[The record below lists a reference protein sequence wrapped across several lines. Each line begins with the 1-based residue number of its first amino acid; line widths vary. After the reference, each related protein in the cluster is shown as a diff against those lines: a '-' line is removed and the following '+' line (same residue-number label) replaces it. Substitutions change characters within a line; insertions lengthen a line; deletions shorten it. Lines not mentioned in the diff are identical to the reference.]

1 MKLERRIKEIGAVAC
16 FIDTSADAFG
26 GDEINRHQVRQFVGL
41 LRGIAIRNHTTPVLL
56 SHPSLSGMA
65 SGSGTS
71 GSTGWNNS
79 ARSRLY
85 FEGDDKDPDAR
96 VLKFMKSNYGPKA
109 KPMRLRWQN
118 GLFVPIAKDENAI
131 AATELAKEAAFLA
144 MLDAYTA
151 QGRRVSSKPSSSYA
165 PTVFAADKALAN
177 GLTKSDLAN
186 GMNALFAKKQI
197 ISKDEGPPS
206 RRVSYIARS

>member
-1 MKLERRIKEIGAVAC
+1 M
-16 FIDTSADAFG
+16 
-26 GDEINRHQVRQFVGL
+26 
-41 LRGIAIRNHTTPVLL
+41 TT
-56 SHPSLSGMA
+56 
-65 SGSGTS
+65 GSGTS
-71 GSTGWNNS
+71 GSTAWSNS
-79 ARSRLY
+79 VRARLY
-85 FEGDDKDPDAR
+85 LEADKIDPDAR
-96 VLKFMKSNYGPKA
+96 LLRFMKMNYGPRGEA
-109 KPMRLRWQN
+109 LRLRWQN
-118 GLFVPIAKDENAI
+118 GLFVPIAMNEKAKAAI
-131 AATELAKEAAFLA
+131 ELATEATFLA